1 MERKRVGEIDYLKS
15 VCILLMIAFH
25 LVFFSDKY
33 PLAKQWVYTFHMP
46 VFLILSGYL
55 MRIEKPPREFLRAM
69 GWIFIPYLIM
79 ETGYVVMSAVLPVRD
94 KVDTLSVGLVAD
106 KLFLHPMG
114 PYWYLHTFLL
124 CGLTYYGMFR
134 WLRMQLVSSLL
145 LLGTVYAVL
154 ADVCHIV
161 SLPNAMYFL
170 AGVAL
175 RRSGTAFTVFFR
187 PSWWA
192 LLPLV
197 WLSADIGNLD
207 RFTLGGVA
215 IVYLVVS
222 VLLEIYTI
230 LPSGVRRVSDY
241 IGAYTLVLL
250 VFSPVFTMLSKVM
263 VPYLSFDPTGM
274 LFLTLSVLLTVFGSF
289 GMAWCMDRLG
299 LSPWFWGK
307 RQMLAPFRKVTN

>member
-25 LVFFSDKY
+25 LVFFSEKY

-69 GWIFIPYLIM
+69 GWIFIPYSIM

-94 KVDTLSVGLVAD
+94 KVDVLSAGLVLD

-114 PYWYLHTFLL
+114 PYWYLHTFLI
-124 CGLTYYGMFR
+124 CGLTYYGVFR
-134 WLRMQLVSSLL
+134 SLRMQLVSGLL
-145 LLGTVYAVL
+145 LLATVYAVL
-154 ADVCHIV
+154 ADVCHVV

-170 AGVAL
+170 AGVSL
-175 RRSGTAFTVFFR
+175 RRSGTMFTGFFR
-187 PSWWA
+187 PSLYA
-192 LLPLV
+192 LVPLV
-197 WLSADIGNLD
+197 WLSADAGNLN
-207 RFTLGGVA
+207 RFTLGGMA

-222 VLLEIYTI
+222 VLLKIYAVI
-230 LPSGVRRVSDY
+230 PLGVKRFSDY
-241 IGAYTLVLL
+241 IGAHTLVLL

-263 VPYLSFDPTGM
+263 VPYLSSDPTG
-274 LFLTLSVLLTVFGSF
+274 LFFLAVSVPFTVFGSF
-289 GMAWCMDRLG
+289 GVTWCMDWLG

-307 RQMLAPFRKVTN
+307 RRMLAPFHRVTK

>member
-1 MERKRVGEIDYLKS
+1 MDRKRVGEIDYLKS

-33 PLAKQWVYTFHMP
+33 PLVKQWVYTFHMP

-94 KVDTLSVGLVAD
+94 KVDALSIGLVFD

-124 CGLTYYGMFR
+124 CGLTYYGVFR
-134 WLRMQLVSSLL
+134 RLGRMKLVSCLL
-145 LLGTVYAVL
+145 LLGTIYAVL
-154 ADVCHIV
+154 ADICHIV

-170 AGVAL
+170 AGVTL
-175 RRSGTAFTVFFR
+175 RRSETMFTSFFR
-187 PSWWA
+187 PSLWA
-192 LLPLV
+192 LVPLA
-197 WLSADIGNLD
+197 WLSTDVENLD
-207 RFTLGGVA
+207 CFTWGGVA

-222 VLLEIYTI
+222 VLLKIYAI
-230 LPSGVRRVSDY
+230 LPLSVKCISDY
-241 IGAYTLVLL
+241 IGAHTLILL
-250 VFSPVFTMLSKVM
+250 VFSPVFTMLSKVW
-263 VPYLSFDPTGM
+263 VPYLSFDSTGM
-274 LFLTLSVLLTVFGSF
+274 LFLVVSVPFTVFGSF
-289 GMAWCMDRLG
+289 GVAWCIDRLG

-307 RQMLAPFRKVTN
+307 RRMLAPFRE

>member
-25 LVFFSDKY
+25 LVFFSEKY

-69 GWIFIPYLIM
+69 GWIFIPYSIM

-94 KVDTLSVGLVAD
+94 KVDVLSAGLVLD

-114 PYWYLHTFLL
+114 PYWYLHTFLI
-124 CGLTYYGMFR
+124 CGLTYYGVFR
-134 WLRMQLVSSLL
+134 GLRMRLVSGLL
-145 LLGTVYAVL
+145 LLATVYAVL
-154 ADVCHIV
+154 ADVCHVV

-170 AGVAL
+170 AGVSL
-175 RRSGTAFTVFFR
+175 HRSGTMFTGFFR
-187 PSWWA
+187 PSLYA
-192 LLPLV
+192 LVPLV
-197 WLSADIGNLD
+197 WLSADAGNLD
-207 RFTLGGVA
+207 RFTLGGMA

-222 VLLEIYTI
+222 VLLKIYAVI
-230 LPSGVRRVSDY
+230 PLGVKRFSDY
-241 IGAYTLVLL
+241 IGAHTLVLL
-250 VFSPVFTMLSKVM
+250 VFSPVFTMFSKVM

-289 GMAWCMDRLG
+289 GLAWCMDRLG